1 MKKSL
6 IALAVVGA
14 FTSSAFAEGS
24 NVQLYGI
31 IDLGITHFS
40 GLKPTSGGGTV
51 SSTGL
56 DSGGQSSSRIG
67 IKGTEDLGGGLKA
80 IFQAETGFCAAGTNQ
95 NTDGKGGN
103 PNGYCSGGGFM
114 QRTAIVGLTSSSF
127 GTVVAGRM
135 NTPVWN
141 SELATDPFGGG
152 LTGNFDNISNLRF
165 AGLQRANQTV
175 AYVSPDFMGFTGT
188 AAYSFAPTKATVNLA
203 QGGNTTRA
211 WELNGAYN
219 NGPIFA
225 SLDYMQVTNL
235 GTTAD
240 PVYGT
245 VDIGSGLY
253 ALYANSPAG
262 NKAKNWQVTGGY
274 DFGIA
279 KVAALYQNL
288 KVDNLSG
295 KRQAWMLGATVPVG
309 AGAVLASYGQ
319 AKNTLGSDTG
329 DNTAKQYAI
338 GYTYSLSK
346 RTNLYASYAHIS
358 NDANTALAVGDSSTA
373 NLGVYGQ
380 SSNGFA
386 LGIRHK
392 F

>member
-31 IDLGITHFS
+31 IDLGVTHFTGLRPSS
-40 GLKPTSGGGTV
+40 GTGTV

-67 IKGTEDLGGGLKA
+67 LKGSEDLGGGLKA

-95 NTDGKGGN
+95 NINGTGGN
-103 PNGYCSGGGFM
+103 SNGYCSGGGFM
-114 QRTAIVGLTSSSF
+114 QRTSIVGLTGGF

-135 NTPVWN
+135 NTPLWN
-141 SELATDPFGGG
+141 DEIAADPFGAG
-152 LTGNFDNISNLRF
+152 LTGNIDNISNVRSV
-165 AGLQRANQTV
+165 QRANQTV
-175 AYVSPDFMGFTGT
+175 AYVSPDLMGFTGT
-188 AAYSFAPTKATVNLA
+188 AVYSFAPTSATVNLA
-203 QGGNTTRA
+203 QGGSTTRA
-211 WELNGAYN
+211 WELNGAYK
-219 NGPIFA
+219 NGPMFA
-225 SLDYMQVTNL
+225 TLDYLRITN
-235 GTTAD
+235 
-240 PVYGT
+240 
-245 VDIGSGLY
+245 INGLT
-253 ALYANSPAG
+253 ANSSSG
-262 NKAKNWQVTGGY
+262 NADKHWQVTGGY

-279 KVAALYQNL
+279 KVTGLYQDL
-288 KVDNLSG
+288 KVDASSG
-295 KRQAWMLGATVPVG
+295 KRTVWMLGASVPVG

-319 AKNTLGSDTG
+319 VKDTISNPDTG
-329 DNTAKQYAI
+329 NNTAKQYAI

-346 RTNLYASYAHIS
+346 RTNLYTSYSHIS
-358 NDANTALAVGDSSTA
+358 NDTNTALAVGDSSTA
-373 NLGVYGQ
+373 NLGVAGQ
-380 SSNGFA
+380 SSSGFA

>member
-31 IDLGITHFS
+31 IDLGVTHFS
-40 GLKPTSGGGTV
+40 GLKPSSGTGTV

-67 IKGTEDLGGGLKA
+67 LKGSEDLGGGLKA

-103 PNGYCSGGGFM
+103 SSGYCSGGGFM
-114 QRTAIVGLTSSSF
+114 QRTSIVGLTGGF

-135 NTPVWN
+135 NTTLWN
-141 SELATDPFGGG
+141 AEIAADPFGAG
-152 LTGNFDNISNLRF
+152 LTGNIDNISNVRF
-165 AGLQRANQTV
+165 AGVTRANQTV
-175 AYVSPDFMGFTGT
+175 AYVSPDFAGFTGT
-188 AAYSFAPTKATVNLA
+188 AVYSFAPTSATVNLN
-203 QGGNTTRA
+203 QGGSTTRA

-219 NGPIFA
+219 NGPMFA
-225 SLDYMQVTNL
+225 SLDYLRVTNL
-235 GTTAD
+235 GSAA
-240 PVYGT
+240 
-245 VDIGSGLY
+245 GSNLTSPNVAGL
-253 ALYANSPAG
+253 LYANSSDG
-262 NKAKNWQVTGGY
+262 NAAKHWQVTGGY

-279 KVAALYQNL
+279 KVTGLYQDL
-288 KVDNLSG
+288 KVDSVSG
-295 KRQAWMLGATVPVG
+295 KRTVWMLGATVPVG

-319 AKNTLGSDTG
+319 VKNTLGADTG
-329 DNTAKQYAI
+329 NDTAKQYAI

-346 RTNLYASYAHIS
+346 RTNLYTSYSHIS
-358 NDANTALAVGDSSTA
+358 NDSNTALAVGDSSTA
-373 NLGVYGQ
+373 NLGVAGQ
-380 SSNGFA
+380 SSSGFA

>member
-31 IDLGITHFS
+31 IDLGVTHFTGLRPSS
-40 GLKPTSGGGTV
+40 GTGTV

-67 IKGTEDLGGGLKA
+67 LKGSEDLGGGLKA

-95 NTDGKGGN
+95 NTNGTGGN
-103 PNGYCSGGGFM
+103 SNGYCSGGGFM
-114 QRTAIVGLTSSSF
+114 QRTSIVGLTGGF

-135 NTPVWN
+135 NTPLWN
-141 SELATDPFGGG
+141 DETAADPFGVG
-152 LTGNFDNISNLRF
+152 LTGNIDNISNVRF
-165 AGLQRANQTV
+165 ASVQRANQTV
-175 AYVSPDFMGFTGT
+175 AYVSPDLMGFTGT
-188 AAYSFAPTKATVNLA
+188 AVYSFAPTSATVNLA
-203 QGGNTTRA
+203 QGGSTTRA
-211 WELNGAYN
+211 WELNGAYK
-219 NGPIFA
+219 NGPMFA
-225 SLDYMQVTNL
+225 TLDYLRITN
-235 GTTAD
+235 
-240 PVYGT
+240 
-245 VDIGSGLY
+245 INGLT
-253 ALYANSPAG
+253 ANSSSG
-262 NKAKNWQVTGGY
+262 NADKHWQVTGGY

-279 KVAALYQNL
+279 KVTGLYQDL
-288 KVDNLSG
+288 KVDASSG
-295 KRQAWMLGATVPVG
+295 KRTVWMLGASVPVG

-319 AKNTLGSDTG
+319 VKDTISNPDTG
-329 DNTAKQYAI
+329 NNTAKQYAI

-346 RTNLYASYAHIS
+346 RTNLYTSYSHIS
-358 NDANTALAVGDSSTA
+358 NDTNTALAVGDSSTA
-373 NLGVYGQ
+373 NLGVAGQ
-380 SSNGFA
+380 SSSGFA

>member
-40 GLKPTSGGGTV
+40 GLKPTTGTGTV

-67 IKGTEDLGGGLKA
+67 IKGSEDLGGGLKA

-95 NTDGKGGN
+95 NGVDSS
-103 PNGYCSGGGFM
+103 GYCSGGGFM
-114 QRTAIVGLTSSSF
+114 QRTSIVGLTGGF

-135 NTPVWN
+135 NTPLWN
-141 SELATDPFGGG
+141 AELAADPFGGG
-152 LTGNFDNISNLRF
+152 LTGNIDNISNVRF
-165 AGLQRANQTV
+165 AKVQRANQTV
-175 AYVSPDFMGFTGT
+175 AYVSPDLMGFTGT
-188 AAYSFAPTKATVNLA
+188 AVYSFAPTSATVNLA
-203 QGGNTTRA
+203 QGGSTTRA
-211 WELNGAYN
+211 WELNGGYN
-219 NGPIFA
+219 NGPVFA
-225 SLDYMQVTNL
+225 SLDYLRVTNFN
-235 GTTAD
+235 GA
-240 PVYGT
+240 P
-245 VDIGSGLY
+245 
-253 ALYANSPAG
+253 NSSTGDA
-262 NKAKNWQVTGGY
+262 AKHWQVTGGY

-279 KVAALYQNL
+279 KVTGLYQNL
-288 KVDNLSG
+288 KIDSLSG
-295 KRQAWMLGATVPVG
+295 DRTVWMLGATVPVG
-309 AGAVLASYGQ
+309 PGAVLASYGQ
-319 AKNTLGSDTG
+319 VKNTLGADTG
-329 DNTAKQYAI
+329 NDTAKQYAI

-346 RTNLYASYAHIS
+346 RTNLYTSYSHIS
-358 NDANTALAVGDSSTA
+358 NDTNTAFAVGDSSTA
-373 NLGVYGQ
+373 NLGVAGQ
-380 SSNGFA
+380 SSSGFA